1 MIWSIIYIILDVI
14 WIGGL
19 TAARRNYV
27 WTSDGDTVLR
37 VSAPVP
43 TGWFV
48 ISGVAIAVRILTLV
62 GAGLYNK
69 WMVGIG
75 AVWDIIAVILS
86 FIIVPHAA
94 VIVSAL
100 IFGGLIFYVS
110 CALQFQ
116 LLHKNNN
123 ISLFFCSFALVN

>member
-48 ISGVAIAVRILTLV
+48 IFGVAIAVRILTLV

-110 CALQFQ
+110 
-116 LLHKNNN
+116 
-123 ISLFFCSFALVN
+123 